1 MIANKTKHSFF
12 YYLFSLTSVI
22 IMLLLTGCFDVK
34 INGESY
40 SRDIVSFTV
49 TDKIEDYS
57 VFNKFKQLK
66 TLDLTAVDL
75 SLSEYD
81 NISAQLEN
89 QVDILWNVPVGNEK
103 VSNKVAELEITPELN
118 ITDVSFFNYLPNL
131 NSLTISSIKS
141 SPFLHDIVNAAKAV
155 NPDIAIK
162 CSTSVYGVDIDNDTE
177 FLDLNTIPI
186 DDLTELDVALGIFPN
201 IKTVEI
207 CSCTLDNETIAALR
221 DKYPDK
227 KIVWLIKVSRFSIRT
242 DAQVFSTLGK
252 MKYYDFTSEVA
263 SPIFKY
269 CTELRALD
277 LGHNNLTDIS
287 EITNLKHLHTLILAD
302 NAISDISPLAELK
315 DLNYIELQANKIKDA
330 APLGELPLLEDLY
343 IVKNSKIQNIVS
355 VGKCTKIHKLYISSC
370 GITGNEIW
378 ELKKVIPKDCEFRY
392 GQHYYWRG
400 DEKNTYIRRAFSNWK
415 KVKEFPEWRNI
426 VFSDTD
432 LYAFMQK

>member
-12 YYLFSLTSVI
+12 YFLFSLTSVI

-141 SPFLHDIVNAAKAV
+141 SPFLQDIVNAAKAV
-155 NPDIAIK
+155 NSDIAIK

-378 ELKKVIPKDCEFRY
+378 ELKKAIPKDCEFRY

>member
-1 MIANKTKHSFF
+1 
-12 YYLFSLTSVI
+12 
-22 IMLLLTGCFDVK
+22 
-34 INGESY
+34 
-40 SRDIVSFTV
+40 
-49 TDKIEDYS
+49 
-57 VFNKFKQLK
+57 
-66 TLDLTAVDL
+66 
-75 SLSEYD
+75 
-81 NISAQLEN
+81 
-89 QVDILWNVPVGNEK
+89 
-103 VSNKVAELEITPELN
+103 
-118 ITDVSFFNYLPNL
+118 
-131 NSLTISSIKS
+131 
-141 SPFLHDIVNAAKAV
+141 
-155 NPDIAIK
+155 
-162 CSTSVYGVDIDNDTE
+162 
-177 FLDLNTIPI
+177 
-186 DDLTELDVALGIFPN
+186 
-201 IKTVEI
+201 
-207 CSCTLDNETIAALR
+207 
-221 DKYPDK
+221 
-227 KIVWLIKVSRFSIRT
+227 
-242 DAQVFSTLGK
+242 

-415 KVKEFPEWRNI
+415 KVKEFPEWKNI